1 MDVGGE
7 EVEVAGQVS
16 ASSPSTVIA
25 HVKGATYAA
34 SVAVSPDGRD
44 IDVFVQGQQY
54 RYGVPHVVYS
64 RGVGGGGGGCVAP
77 MAGRVVKVAV
87 EAGEEVKKGA
97 ALVVME
103 AMKMEHVIR
112 APADAVVK
120 TVLYAVGDFV
130 DGGKVLVQ
138 FEEEHKGGEAAK
150 GGGSKG
156 GEGTKNC
163 IKQESVTVA
172 IQYKRCENIL
182 PVHCIAA

>member
-1 MDVGGE
+1 MQVGGE
-7 EVEVAGQVS
+7 EVEVAGQLS
-16 ASSPSTVIA
+16 PSSPSTVIA
-25 HVKGATYAA
+25 HVRGATYAA

-54 RYGVPHVVYS
+54 RYSVPHVVYTK
-64 RGVGGGGGGCVAP
+64 GAGGGGGGCVAP

-87 EAGEEVKKGA
+87 EAGEEVKKGT

-120 TVLYAVGDFV
+120 AVLFAVGDFV

-138 FEEEHKGGEAAK
+138 FEEEKKGDDAK
-150 GGGSKG
+150 GAGQG
-156 GEGTKNC
+156 GEGTK
-163 IKQESVTVA
+163 
-172 IQYKRCENIL
+172 
-182 PVHCIAA
+182 AAQPKKA